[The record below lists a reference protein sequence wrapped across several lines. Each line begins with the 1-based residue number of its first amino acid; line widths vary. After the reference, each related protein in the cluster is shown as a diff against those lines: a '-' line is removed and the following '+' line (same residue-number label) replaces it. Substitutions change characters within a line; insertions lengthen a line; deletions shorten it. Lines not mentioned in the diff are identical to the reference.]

1 MVNKIWMSV
10 VKEFLLLKRDLGGL
24 IILFIMP
31 LVLVITVTLIQDST
45 FKTISDN
52 KIPILLVD
60 KDKGSVSKT
69 VFDNLEKSNLFSVV
83 TQIDNQP
90 ITEELAK
97 EAVYKGKFQLAIVI
111 PENLSVDLQTKI
123 DQNVEN
129 IISKMGLTETDTTDT
144 TAQAEKHKVI
154 KEKEVKLYFDPAVQ
168 MSFKNAV
175 MSSIDKMISQIE
187 TKSIYTTFQNQL
199 GEGTVEFDQK
209 SFITFKE
216 IIPKINNKE
225 VRPNS
230 VQHNVPAWTLFA
242 IFFIVIPLS
251 INIVKEKSQG
261 TFVRLLTNPV
271 SNLVVIMGKTIT
283 YSAICMIQFYM
294 MVAVAVFL
302 FPHIGLPSLNIEG
315 HLFLMSVVALFSGF
329 AAIGFGILLGTVA
342 NTQEQSAPFGA
353 TSVLILA
360 AVGGV
365 WVPVFA
371 MPTIMQYIAKS
382 SPMNWGLEAF
392 YDVLL
397 RNVSFLEIIPKISL
411 LFLFF
416 IITTSIAL
424 FYDKK
429 KRTV

>member
-60 KDKGSVSKT
+60 KDNGSVSKT

-83 TQIDNQP
+83 TQIDNKP

-97 EAVYKGKFQLAIVI
+97 ESVYKGKFQLAIVI
-111 PENLSVDLQTKI
+111 PKDLSVDLQAKI
-123 DQNVEN
+123 DQNVQN
-129 IISKMGLTETDTTDT
+129 IISKMGLTETDS
-144 TAQAEKHKVI
+144 TAQAEKPKVI
-154 KEKEVKLYFDPAVQ
+154 REKEVKLYFDPAVQ

-187 TKSIYTTFQNQL
+187 SKSIYTTFENQL
-199 GEGTVEFDQK
+199 GEGTTEFEQK

-271 SNLVVIMGKTIT
+271 SNLVVIIGKTIT

>member
-60 KDKGSVSKT
+60 NDNGTVSKT

-83 TQIDNQP
+83 TQIDNKT
-90 ITEELAK
+90 ITEEVAK

-111 PENLSVDLQTKI
+111 PKNLSIDLQTKI

-129 IISKMGLTETDTTDT
+129 IISKMGLTETDSTET
-144 TAQAEKHKVI
+144 QKPKVI

-199 GEGTVEFDQK
+199 GEGTVEFEQK

-271 SNLVVIMGKTIT
+271 SNLVVIIGKTIT

-342 NTQEQSAPFGA
+342 STQEQSAPFGA

-397 RNVSFLEIIPKISL
+397 RNVSFLEIIPRISL

>member
-1 MVNKIWMSV
+1 MVYKIWMSV

-45 FKTISDN
+45 FKTVSDN
-52 KIPILLVD
+52 KIQILLVD
-60 KDKGSVSKT
+60 NDKGSVSKT
-69 VFDNLEKSNLFSVV
+69 VFDNLEKSQLFSVV
-83 TQIDNQP
+83 TQIDHKP
-90 ITEELAK
+90 ITEEIAR

-111 PENLSVDLQTKI
+111 PEKLSVDLQTKI

-129 IISKMGLTETDTTDT
+129 IVSKMGLTETDTS
-144 TAQAEKHKVI
+144 AQAKKPKVI

-199 GEGTVEFDQK
+199 GEGNAEFEQK

-271 SNLVVIMGKTIT
+271 SNIVVIIGKTIT
-283 YSAICMIQFYM
+283 YSVICMIQFYM

-342 NTQEQSAPFGA
+342 STQEQSAPFGA
-353 TSVLILA
+353 TSVIILA
-360 AVGGV
+360 AIGGI

-371 MPTIMQYIAKS
+371 MPGIMQLIAKS

-411 LFLFF
+411 LLLFF

>member
-60 KDKGSVSKT
+60 NDNGSVSKT

-83 TQIDNQP
+83 TQIDNKP
-90 ITEELAK
+90 ITEEVAK
-97 EAVYKGKFQLAIVI
+97 EAVYKGKFQLAIII
-111 PENLSVDLQTKI
+111 PKNLSVDLQTKI

-129 IISKMGLTETDTTDT
+129 IISKMGLVETDT
-144 TAQAEKHKVI
+144 TAQAEKPKVI

-175 MSSIDKMISQIE
+175 MSSIDKMIAQIE

-199 GEGTVEFDQK
+199 GEGNIEFEQK

-271 SNLVVIMGKTIT
+271 SNLVVIIGKTIT
-283 YSAICMIQFYM
+283 YSVICMIQFYM
-294 MVAVAVFL
+294 MVAIAVFL

-342 NTQEQSAPFGA
+342 STQEQSAPFGA

>member
-1 MVNKIWMSV
+1 MSI

-45 FKTISDN
+45 FKTVSDS

-60 KDKGSVSKT
+60 NDKGSVSKT
-69 VFDNLEKSNLFSVV
+69 VFENLEKSNLFSVV
-83 TQIDNQP
+83 TQIDNKT
-90 ITEELAK
+90 ISEDVAREN
-97 EAVYKGKFQLAIVI
+97 VFKGKFQLAIII
-111 PENLSVDLQTKI
+111 PEKLSSDLQAKV
-123 DQNVEN
+123 DQNVEKIVSN
-129 IISKMGLTETDTTDT
+129 LGFADS
-144 TAQAEKHKVI
+144 TAASEPQRII

-187 TKSIYTTFQNQL
+187 TKSIYTTFEKQL
-199 GEGTVEFDQK
+199 GEGSTNFEQK
-209 SFITFKE
+209 SFISFKE

-225 VRPNS
+225 IRPNS

-261 TFVRLLTNPV
+261 TFVRLRTNPV
-271 SNLVVIMGKTIT
+271 SNLVVIIGKTIT
-283 YSAICMIQFYM
+283 YSVICMIQFYM

-302 FPHIGLPSLNIEG
+302 FPSIGLPSLNIEG
-315 HLFLMSVVALFSGF
+315 HLALMSVVALFSGF
-329 AAIGFGILLGTVA
+329 AAIGFGILLGTIA
-342 NTQEQSAPFGA
+342 STQEQSAPFGA
-353 TSVLILA
+353 TSVIILA
-360 AVGGV
+360 AIGGI

-371 MPTIMQYIAKS
+371 MPNIMQIIAKS
-382 SPMNWGLEAF
+382 SPMNWGLDAF

-416 IITTSIAL
+416 ILTTAIAL

-429 KRTV
+429 KRAV

>member
-1 MVNKIWMSV
+1 MVYKIWMSV

-45 FKTISDN
+45 FKTVSDN
-52 KIPILLVD
+52 KIQILLVD
-60 KDKGSVSKT
+60 NDKGSVSKT
-69 VFDNLEKSNLFSVV
+69 VFDNLEKSQLFSVV
-83 TQIDNQP
+83 TQIDNKS
-90 ITEELAK
+90 ITEEIAR

-111 PENLSVDLQTKI
+111 PEKLSVDLQTKI

-129 IISKMGLTETDTTDT
+129 IVSKMGLTETDTS
-144 TAQAEKHKVI
+144 AQAKKPKVI

-199 GEGTVEFDQK
+199 GEGNAEFEQK

-242 IFFIVIPLS
+242 IFFVVIPLS

-271 SNLVVIMGKTIT
+271 SNIVVIIGKTIT
-283 YSAICMIQFYM
+283 YSVICMIQFYM
-294 MVAVAVFL
+294 MVAVAIFL
-302 FPHIGLPSLNIEG
+302 FPHIGLPPLNVEG

-342 NTQEQSAPFGA
+342 STQEQSAPFGA
-353 TSVLILA
+353 TSVIILA
-360 AVGGV
+360 AIGGI

-371 MPTIMQYIAKS
+371 MPGIMQLIAKS

>member
-1 MVNKIWMSV
+1 MSV

-24 IILFIMP
+24 IILFVMP

-45 FKTISDN
+45 FKAVTDS
-52 KIPILLVD
+52 KIQILLVD
-60 KDKGSVSKT
+60 NDKGSVSKT
-69 VFDNLEKSNLFSVV
+69 VFENLEKSNLFTVV
-83 TQIDNQP
+83 TQIDNKTV
-90 ITEELAK
+90 TEQIAK
-97 EAVYKGKFQLAIVI
+97 ENVYKGKFQLAIII
-111 PENLSVDLQTKI
+111 PQNLSSDLQAKV
-123 DQNVEN
+123 DQNVEK
-129 IISKMGLTETDTTDT
+129 IVSSLGLTDS
-144 TAQAEKHKVI
+144 TATNEQQRVI

-175 MSSIDKMISQIE
+175 MNSIDKMISQIE

-199 GEGTVEFDQK
+199 GEGTTNFEQK

-216 IIPKINNKE
+216 IIPRINNKE
-225 VRPNS
+225 VLPNS

-251 INIVKEKSQG
+251 INIVKEKTQG
-261 TFVRLLTNPV
+261 TFVRLRTNPV
-271 SNLVVIMGKTIT
+271 SNLVVIIGKTIT
-283 YSAICMIQFYM
+283 YSIICMIQFYM

-315 HLFLMSVVALFSGF
+315 HLIMTSIVALFSGF

-342 NTQEQSAPFGA
+342 STQEQSAPFGA

-360 AVGGV
+360 AIGGV

-371 MPTIMQYIAKS
+371 MPKIMQIIAKS
-382 SPMNWGLEAF
+382 SPMNWGLEGF

-397 RNVSFLEIIPKISL
+397 RNVSFFEIIPKMSL

-429 KRTV
+429 KRAV

>member
-1 MVNKIWMSV
+1 MSI

-45 FKTISDN
+45 FKTVSDS

-60 KDKGSVSKT
+60 NDKGSVSKT
-69 VFDNLEKSNLFSVV
+69 VFENLEKSNLFSVV
-83 TQIDNQP
+83 TQIDNKT
-90 ITEELAK
+90 ITEDIVREN
-97 EAVYKGKFQLAIVI
+97 VYKGKFQLAIVI
-111 PENLSVDLQTKI
+111 PENLSSDLQAKV
-123 DQNVEN
+123 DQNVEK
-129 IISKMGLTETDTTDT
+129 IVSSLGMTDSTS
-144 TAQAEKHKVI
+144 ASEPQRII

-199 GEGTVEFDQK
+199 GEGTTDFEQK
-209 SFITFKE
+209 SFISFKE

-261 TFVRLLTNPV
+261 TFIRLRTNPV
-271 SNLVVIMGKTIT
+271 SNLVVIIGKTIT
-283 YSAICMIQFYM
+283 YSIICMIQFYM

-302 FPHIGLPSLNIEG
+302 FPSIGLPSLNIEG
-315 HLFLMSVVALFSGF
+315 HLALMSVVALFSGF

-342 NTQEQSAPFGA
+342 STQEQSAPFGA
-353 TSVLILA
+353 TSVIILA
-360 AVGGV
+360 AIGGI

-371 MPTIMQYIAKS
+371 MPKIMQIIAKS
-382 SPMNWGLEAF
+382 SPMNWGLDAF

-416 IITTSIAL
+416 ILTTAIAL

>member
-1 MVNKIWMSV
+1 MYKIWRSV

-45 FKTISDN
+45 FKAVTDSKIQILIVDN
-52 KIPILLVD
+52 
-60 KDKGSVSKT
+60 DKGSVAKT
-69 VFDNLEKSNLFSVV
+69 VFENLEKSNLFTVV
-83 TQIDNQP
+83 TQIDNKP
-90 ITEELAK
+90 VTEEIAR
-97 EAVYKGKFQLAIVI
+97 ENVYKGKFQLAIVI
-111 PENLSVDLQTKI
+111 PENLSADLQAKV
-123 DQNVEN
+123 DQNVEKIVSN
-129 IISKMGLTETDTTDT
+129 LGLTDT
-144 TAQAEKHKVI
+144 TATSEPQRII

-187 TKSIYTTFQNQL
+187 TKSIYSTFQKQL
-199 GEGTVEFDQK
+199 GEGTVDFEQK
-209 SFITFKE
+209 SFINFKE
-216 IIPKINNKE
+216 IIPRINNKE

-230 VQHNVPAWTLFA
+230 TQHNVPAWTLFA

-261 TFVRLLTNPV
+261 TFVRLRTNPV
-271 SNLVVIMGKTIT
+271 SNLVVIIGKTIT
-283 YSAICMIQFYM
+283 YSIICMIQFYM

-302 FPHIGLPSLNIEG
+302 FPSIGLPSLNIEG
-315 HLFLMSVVALFSGF
+315 HLLMMSVVALFSGF

-342 NTQEQSAPFGA
+342 STQEQSAPFGA
-353 TSVLILA
+353 TSVIILA

-371 MPTIMQYIAKS
+371 MPKIMQIIAKS
-382 SPMNWGLEAF
+382 SPMNWALEAF

-397 RNVSFLEIIPKISL
+397 RSVSFLEIIPEISL

-429 KRTV
+429 KRAV

>member
-1 MVNKIWMSV
+1 
-10 VKEFLLLKRDLGGL
+10 LLRRDLGGL
-24 IILFIMP
+24 IILFVMP

-45 FKTISDN
+45 FKTVSDS
-52 KIPILLVD
+52 KIEILLID
-60 KDKGSVSKT
+60 NDKGDVSKT
-69 VFDNLEKSNLFSVV
+69 VFENLEKSSLFTVV

-90 ITEELAK
+90 ITEEIAK
-97 EAVYKGKFQLAIVI
+97 EAVYRGKYKLAIVI
-111 PENLSVDLQTKI
+111 PSKLSVDLQAKI
-123 DQNVEN
+123 DQNVDN
-129 IISKMGLTETDTTDT
+129 ILSNMGLTDSVAKPATP
-144 TAQAEKHKVI
+144 KII

-168 MSFKNAV
+168 LSFKNAV

-187 TKSIYTTFQNQL
+187 SKSIYKTFQNQL
-199 GEGTVEFDQK
+199 GEGNADFEQK
-209 SFITFKE
+209 SFISFKE
-216 IIPKINNKE
+216 IIPTINNKE

-251 INIVKEKSQG
+251 INIVKEKTQG
-261 TFVRLLTNPV
+261 TFVRLRTNPS
-271 SNLVVIMGKTIT
+271 SNLIVIIGKTIT

-315 HLFLMSVVALFSGF
+315 HLFLMSIVALFSGF

-342 NTQEQSAPFGA
+342 STQEQSAPFGA
-353 TSVLILA
+353 TSVIILA
-360 AVGGV
+360 AIGGV

-371 MPTIMQYIAKS
+371 MPKIMQIVAKS
-382 SPMNWGLEAF
+382 SPMNWALEAF

-397 RNVSFLEIIPKISL
+397 RNISFLEIIPKISL

>member
-1 MVNKIWMSV
+1 MLYKIWMSI

-45 FKTISDN
+45 FKTVSDS

-60 KDKGSVSKT
+60 YDKGSVSKT
-69 VFDNLEKSNLFSVV
+69 VFENLEKSNLFSVV
-83 TQIDNQP
+83 TQIDNKT
-90 ITEELAK
+90 ITEDVAREN
-97 EAVYKGKFQLAIVI
+97 VYKGKFQLAIII
-111 PENLSVDLQTKI
+111 PKNLSSDLQAKV
-123 DQNVEN
+123 DQNVEK
-129 IISKMGLTETDTTDT
+129 IVSSLGMTDS
-144 TAQAEKHKVI
+144 TAASQPQRII
-154 KEKEVKLYFDPAVQ
+154 KEKEVRLYFDPAVQ

-199 GEGTVEFDQK
+199 GEGTTNFEQK
-209 SFITFKE
+209 SFISFKE

-261 TFVRLLTNPV
+261 TFVRLRTNPV
-271 SNLVVIMGKTIT
+271 SSLVVIIGKTIT
-283 YSAICMIQFYM
+283 YSVICMIQFYM

-302 FPHIGLPSLNIEG
+302 FPSIGLPSLNIEG
-315 HLFLMSVVALFSGF
+315 HLALMSVVALFSGF
-329 AAIGFGILLGTVA
+329 AAIGFGILLGTIA
-342 NTQEQSAPFGA
+342 STQEQSAPFGA
-353 TSVLILA
+353 TSVIILA
-360 AVGGV
+360 AIGGI

-371 MPTIMQYIAKS
+371 MPKIMQIIAKS
-382 SPMNWGLEAF
+382 SPMNWGLDAF

-416 IITTSIAL
+416 ILTTAIAL

-429 KRTV
+429 KRAV

>member
-1 MVNKIWMSV
+1 MSV

-60 KDKGSVSKT
+60 NDNGAVSKT
-69 VFDNLEKSNLFSVV
+69 VFENLEKSNLFSVV
-83 TQIDNQP
+83 TQIDNKP
-90 ITEELAK
+90 ITEEVAK
-97 EAVYKGKFQLAIVI
+97 EAVYKGKFQLAIII
-111 PENLSVDLQTKI
+111 PQNLSIDLQTKI

-129 IISKMGLTETDTTDT
+129 IVSKMGLTETDTS
-144 TAQAEKHKVI
+144 AQAEKPKVI

-199 GEGTVEFDQK
+199 GEGNVQFEQK

-216 IIPKINNKE
+216 IIPRINNKE
-225 VRPNS
+225 VLPNS

-271 SNLVVIMGKTIT
+271 SNLIVIIGKTIT
-283 YSAICMIQFYM
+283 YSIICMIQFYM
-294 MVAVAVFL
+294 MVAVAIFL
-302 FPHIGLPSLNIEG
+302 FPHIGLPPLNIEG
-315 HLFLMSVVALFSGF
+315 HLFLMSIVALFSGF

-342 NTQEQSAPFGA
+342 TTQEQSAPFGA

-371 MPTIMQYIAKS
+371 MPKIMQYIAKS

>member
-1 MVNKIWMSV
+1 MLYKIWMSI

-45 FKTISDN
+45 FKTVSDS

-60 KDKGSVSKT
+60 NDKGSVSKT
-69 VFDNLEKSNLFSVV
+69 VFENLEKSNLFSVV
-83 TQIDNQP
+83 TQIDNKT
-90 ITEELAK
+90 ISEEVAR
-97 EAVYKGKFQLAIVI
+97 ENVFKGKFQLAIII
-111 PENLSVDLQTKI
+111 PQNLSSDLQAKV
-123 DQNVEN
+123 DQNVEK
-129 IISKMGLTETDTTDT
+129 IVSSLGMTDSTATEP
-144 TAQAEKHKVI
+144 QRII

-187 TKSIYTTFQNQL
+187 TKSIYTTFEKQL
-199 GEGTVEFDQK
+199 GEGSTDFEQK
-209 SFITFKE
+209 SFISFKE

-225 VRPNS
+225 VHPNS

-261 TFVRLLTNPV
+261 TFVRLRTNPV
-271 SNLVVIMGKTIT
+271 SSLVVIIGKTIT
-283 YSAICMIQFYM
+283 YSVICMIQFYM

-302 FPHIGLPSLNIEG
+302 FPSIGLPSLNIEG
-315 HLFLMSVVALFSGF
+315 HLALMSVVALFSGF
-329 AAIGFGILLGTVA
+329 AAIGFGILLGTIA
-342 NTQEQSAPFGA
+342 STQEQSAPFGA
-353 TSVLILA
+353 TSVIILA
-360 AVGGV
+360 AIGGI

-371 MPTIMQYIAKS
+371 MPKIMQIIAKS
-382 SPMNWGLEAF
+382 SPMNWGLDAF

-416 IITTSIAL
+416 ILTTAIAL

-429 KRTV
+429 KRAV

>member
-1 MVNKIWMSV
+1 MIYKIWMSV

-45 FKTISDN
+45 FKKVSDS

-60 KDKGSVSKT
+60 NDKGSVSKT
-69 VFDNLEKSNLFSVV
+69 VFDNLEKSDLFSVV
-83 TQIDNQP
+83 TQIDNKT
-90 ITEELAK
+90 ITEDIAREN
-97 EAVYKGKFQLAIVI
+97 VYKGKFQLAIVI
-111 PENLSVDLQTKI
+111 PKDLSSDLQAKV
-123 DQNVEN
+123 DQNVEK
-129 IISKMGLTETDTTDT
+129 IVSSLGMTDS
-144 TAQAEKHKVI
+144 TAASEPKRTI

-175 MSSIDKMISQIE
+175 MNSIDKMISQIE

-199 GEGTVEFDQK
+199 GGNADFEQK
-209 SFITFKE
+209 SFISFKE
-216 IIPKINNKE
+216 IIPRINNKE

-261 TFVRLLTNPV
+261 TFVRLRTNPV
-271 SNLVVIMGKTIT
+271 SNLVVIIGKTIT
-283 YSAICMIQFYM
+283 YSIICMIQFYM

-302 FPHIGLPSLNIEG
+302 FPSIGLPSLNIEG
-315 HLFLMSVVALFSGF
+315 HLALMSVVALFSGF

-342 NTQEQSAPFGA
+342 STQEQSAPFGA
-353 TSVLILA
+353 TSVIILA
-360 AVGGV
+360 AIGGV

-371 MPTIMQYIAKS
+371 MPKIMQIIAKS

-397 RNVSFLEIIPKISL
+397 RSVSFLEIIPKISL